1 MGNVSRET
9 EILQK
14 NYKGPGVVTH
24 TCNPD
29 YLGGRNQEDCSS
41 RLAQP
46 KSLQDFNS
54 ADKS

>member
-24 TCNPD
+24 TCNPG